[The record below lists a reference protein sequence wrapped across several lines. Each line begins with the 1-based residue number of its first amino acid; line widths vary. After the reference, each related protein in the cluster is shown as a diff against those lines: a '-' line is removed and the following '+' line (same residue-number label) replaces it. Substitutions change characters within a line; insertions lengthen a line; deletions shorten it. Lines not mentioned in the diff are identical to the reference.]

1 MWLILATLS
10 AALLGL
16 YDAMKKHSLRGN
28 AVMPVLCL
36 NTLFCSM
43 LFVPSLLLSATGV
56 LDSGNAFYIPQW
68 CWSEQRYILIKS
80 FIVLSS
86 WVLGYYAI
94 KHLPLTIVGPI
105 NATRPVLVIIGA
117 LIIYGEHLNLWQWGG
132 VLLTIFSLFLMNA
145 TGRKEGIRF
154 THNKWI
160 WCLAGAAIIGA
171 SSGLYDKFLM
181 SPVDAGGL
189 ALHKMAVQAWSN
201 IYQLVIMCVLLATL
215 WLPTRHKTT
224 PFKWRYSI
232 ILISLFLTAADLAY
246 FYALTFPD
254 AMISVVS
261 MIRRGSVIVSFLC
274 GALFFRDKNLK
285 AKAFDL
291 LLVLLGLVLLWI
303 GTA

>member
-43 LFVPSLLLSATGV
+43 LFVPSLLLSAIGV
-56 LDSGNAFYIPQW
+56 IDSESSLYIPQW
-68 CWSEQRYILIKS
+68 CWSEQRYILVKS

-117 LIIYGEHLNLWQWGG
+117 LMIYGEHLNLWQWGG
-132 VLLTIFSLFLMNA
+132 VLLTIFSLFLMNV

-189 ALHKMAVQAWSN
+189 ALHKMEVQAWSN
-201 IYQLVIMCVLLATL
+201 IYQLVIMCVLLVTL

-254 AMISVVS
+254 ALISVVS

-274 GALFFRDKNLK
+274 GAIFFHDKNLK